1 MDVSRTGGNTIELQE
16 VVFSIPKHP
25 GGSLGA
31 PQHLHRR
38 CRQCHRKINWGFNSA
53 KSHHNAVADK
63 DYDKCGVLNFPC
75 SHYGRSSPRGSPQW
89 NVPPEKKKFT
99 CVLPFKSPPARA
111 HLPLLAPIAVVLL
124 LYFNTQGLTYHANT
138 SSFGR

>member
-31 PQHLHRR
+31 PQHLHRS

-53 KSHHNAVADK
+53 KSHHNAVANK

-89 NVPPEKKKFT
+89 NVLPEKKSLHVSCHLKALQRARIYL
-99 CVLPFKSPPARA
+99 CSLLSPWYCCFILTRRA
-111 HLPLLAPIAVVLL
+111 
-124 LYFNTQGLTYHANT
+124 
-138 SSFGR
+138 